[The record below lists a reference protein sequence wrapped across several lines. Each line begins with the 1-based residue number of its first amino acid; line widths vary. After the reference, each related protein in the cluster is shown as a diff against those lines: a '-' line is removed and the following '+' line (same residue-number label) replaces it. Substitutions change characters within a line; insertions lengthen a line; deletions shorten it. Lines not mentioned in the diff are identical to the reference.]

1 MSSRMERKKGE
12 KRRAILDAAEKL
24 VAENGMGGMTM
35 GKVAIDADVATG
47 TLYLYF
53 KNKSNLLAVVNS
65 RLNHESKTF
74 RKKK

>member
-1 MSSRMERKKGE
+1 MKLKKEE
-12 KRRAILDAAEKL
+12 KKKVILDAAEKL
-24 VAENGMGGMTM
+24 ILEKGITNVSME
-35 GKVAIDADVATG
+35 KVAMEADVATG